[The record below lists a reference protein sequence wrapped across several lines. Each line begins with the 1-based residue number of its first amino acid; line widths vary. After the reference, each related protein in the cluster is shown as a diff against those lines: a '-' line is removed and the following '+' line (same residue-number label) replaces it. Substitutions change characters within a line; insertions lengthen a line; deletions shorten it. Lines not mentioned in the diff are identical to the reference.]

1 MNEWIKTCIS
11 KPINEYFN
19 SNRKISPVSPPTHNP
34 ACQKKKKKKPW
45 LSLFGKSVLLWY
57 LFWTDDYNV
66 F

>member
-34 ACQKKKKKKPW
+34 ACQKKKKKKTLIIFIW
-45 LSLFGKSVLLWY
+45 
-57 LFWTDDYNV
+57 
-66 F
+66 